1 MSRVEASARLSRA
14 EQGGDMRR
22 GEWVRRGGF
31 TLVEVVVGV
40 TVGGVVLMAGFAAL
54 ATVRDNSVAAREATT
69 VALEGAT
76 ARASLTEW
84 LATAQLQSTEL
95 SVRFEGLDATESDL
109 EWDEISFPMRAQSP
123 LRTPVT
129 HVRLFIDTD
138 PETPERGLVAH
149 LVGLRGEE
157 PRPVELVP
165 EATGLLIRYLPAVDG
180 PVEWAESWLD
190 QQSLPRAV
198 ELTLVD
204 APDEPLPPLLKLPIR
219 VALALLQ

>member
-1 MSRVEASARLSRA
+1 
-14 EQGGDMRR
+14 
-22 GEWVRRGGF
+22 
-31 TLVEVVVGV
+31 
-40 TVGGVVLMAGFAAL
+40 MAGFAAL

-69 VALEGAT
+69 IALEGAT
-76 ARASLTEW
+76 ARAALTEW

-95 SVRFEGLDATESDL
+95 AVRFEGLDATESDL
-109 EWDEISFPMRAQSP
+109 EWDELSFPMRAPSP

-129 HVRLFIDTD
+129 YVRLFIDTD

-149 LVGLRGEE
+149 MIGLRGEE
-157 PRPVELVP
+157 PRPVELVR

-190 QQSLPRAV
+190 QPQLPRAV

-204 APDEPLPPLLKLPIR
+204 TPEEPLPPLLRLPIR
-219 VALALLQ
+219 VAMAILQ